1 MNREQMHRAFQ
12 NYDEAFAGTQR
23 QIMSVMKT
31 LDKMYLD
38 DLTSR
43 MMWDCLM
50 GLLVKKG
57 ILTQGE
63 FEKELGDLA
72 EATRKSMQEAERVK
86 AEAKELAKGKVT
98 VLSQEPA
105 IPVIT

>member
-1 MNREQMHRAFQ
+1 MNREQIHRAFT
-12 NYDEAFAGTQR
+12 NYDQAFNGIQR
-23 QIMSVMKT
+23 QVSSVMKT

-57 ILTQGE
+57 VLTQGE
-63 FEKELGDLA
+63 FETELGALA
-72 EATRKSMQEAERVK
+72 EATRVAMEADAKKK
-86 AEAKELAKGKVT
+86 AEADELAKGKVT
-98 VLSQEPA
+98 VLSETPA
-105 IPVIT
+105 IPVIK

>member
-1 MNREQMHRAFQ
+1 MNREQIHRAFR
-12 NYDEAFAGTQR
+12 NYDDAYAGMQR
-23 QIMSVMKT
+23 QMMSVMKT

-57 ILTQGE
+57 ILTHGE

-72 EATRKSMQEAERVK
+72 EATRKAMEADAK
-86 AEAKELAKGKVT
+86 AKEEAKERAKGKVT
-98 VLSQEPA
+98 VLSQEPQ
-105 IPVIT
+105 IPAVP

>member
-1 MNREQMHRAFQ
+1 MNREQLHRAFQ
-12 NYDEAFAGTQR
+12 NYDQAFNGMQR
-23 QIMSVMKT
+23 QLMSVMKT

-43 MMWDCLM
+43 MMWDCLL

-57 ILTQGE
+57 VLTQGE

-72 EATRKSMQEAERVK
+72 EATRVAMEADAKKK
-86 AEAKELAKGKVT
+86 AEAAELAKGKVT
-98 VLSQEPA
+98 VTSDVPA
-105 IPVIT
+105 IPVLK